1 MTQTNPF
8 APLLYPFPNERNL
21 AVILVQKILFLKNV
35 PLFSSMAPGEL
46 SQLAGIAE
54 EVVYSSGIS
63 IIAQGEHGDTMFLI
77 VEGSVKIHR
86 NNEELAL
93 LTVQDYFG
101 EMSILDGEP
110 RSASATTVS
119 DCLLL
124 RIRQE
129 DFYHILSQRFD
140 VALTIIQTLTRRL
153 RTASS
158 PSAQESSCDEDPTH
172 E

>member
-8 APLLYPFPNERNL
+8 APLPYLFPNEWDI

-35 PLFSSMAPGEL
+35 PLFSSMTPGEL

-63 IIAQGEHGDTMFLI
+63 IITQGEHGDAMFLI
-77 VEGSVKIHR
+77 VEGTVKIHR
-86 NNEELAL
+86 DNEELAI

-110 RSASATTVS
+110 RSASVTAVS

-129 DFYHILSQRFD
+129 DFHLILSQRFD
-140 VALTIIQTLTRRL
+140 VALAIIQTLTRRL
-153 RTASS
+153 RTASF
-158 PSAQESSCDEDPTH
+158 PATQENSSDEHPTN